1 MFGRKKKD
9 NAETPDGLEPF
20 DRQKMRN
27 MVFETLGKRVGEA
40 NAAVM
45 KSDFMGHIAEDPK
58 DGVEVAYLCLLG
70 KMVDMVDRINDIL
83 ESQSGHVH
91 GDDQGISPFLTFRK
105 DG

>member
-1 MFGRKKKD
+1 
-9 NAETPDGLEPF
+9 
-20 DRQKMRN
+20 MRN

-40 NAAVM
+40 NAAIM